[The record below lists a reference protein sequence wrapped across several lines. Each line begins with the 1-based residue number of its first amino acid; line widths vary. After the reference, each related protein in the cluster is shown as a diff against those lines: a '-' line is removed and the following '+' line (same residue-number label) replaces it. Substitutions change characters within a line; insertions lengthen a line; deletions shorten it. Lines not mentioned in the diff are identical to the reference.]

1 MNDNKPTSSY
11 KTEKTEAFKKT
22 EKLLSYYAELKEHL
36 ENEKEY
42 IEMIYRQKSKS
53 VITYSK
59 NSCEKDDE
67 DLRIEKRIQSYERS
81 CADIKR
87 IEKALQKEK
96 NKKGYEVIEKRF
108 LEKKEEGEH
117 YTNYTY
123 EEIAEILAGNGKY
136 SPNLNEK
143 TVRRYKNK
151 IIEDISII
159 LFGLDAIEEKY

>member
-81 CADIKR
+81 CADVKR
-87 IEKALQKEK
+87 IEKALEKER
-96 NKKGYEVIEKRF
+96 NKKGYEVIKKRF
-108 LEKKEEGEH
+108 LEKKEEGE
-117 YTNYTY
+117 YYTY
-123 EEIAEILAGNGKY
+123 EEIAEQLSGNGKY